1 MKTIRER
8 VTYANVV
15 ATLALFLALGGAA
28 YAATKLP
35 KNSVGTKQLKKSSV
49 TGAKVKKQTLT
60 GKNINLK
67 KLGKVPS
74 ASSADVA
81 GSLTALEATHIVGAP
96 GQPGFLDGTKNRA
109 PEEGVNFPPAGFY
122 KDHEGIV
129 HLQGFVE
136 TGTKEEPIEGLVF
149 QLPAGF
155 RPGAGTS
162 AVFPNVEGFEE
173 ISVLGSNT
181 ISNGID
187 LSGDIFANDGRETI
201 VALNGITFKAES

>member
-1 MKTIRER
+1 MKKIRER

-35 KNSVGTKQLKKSSV
+35 KNSVGTKQLKKNSV

-96 GQPGFLDGTKNRA
+96 GQPGFLDGTINI
-109 PEEGVNFPPAGFY
+109 PGEEGVNFPPAGFY

-129 HLQGFVE
+129 HLQGFVFVGE
-136 TGTKEEPIEGLVF
+136 GKSPIEGLIF
-149 QLPAGF
+149 QLPAGY
-155 RPGAGTS
+155 RPAAGTS
-162 AVFPNVEGFEE
+162 VVFPNVEDNEE

-181 ISNGID
+181 ISNGKD
-187 LSGDIFANDGRETI
+187 LSGDIFANDGYEAV